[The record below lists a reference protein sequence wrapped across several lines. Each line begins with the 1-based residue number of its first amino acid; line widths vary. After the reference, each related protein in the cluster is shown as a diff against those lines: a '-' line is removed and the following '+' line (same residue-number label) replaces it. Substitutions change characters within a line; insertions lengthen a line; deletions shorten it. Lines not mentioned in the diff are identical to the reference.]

1 MLRLLVSN
9 QRGGAGKT
17 TTVTT
22 IGRILADRGYKV
34 LIVDIDPQGSVAS
47 ILGIRP
53 ELALYDFLIGDRIFE
68 DCIVH
73 VYKNMDVLC
82 SNRKTVEAEA
92 RLMATI
98 GRERVF
104 QSVFQAV
111 ERNYQVVLMDSSP
124 TITLLSTCAT
134 LYTRQILVP
143 VAMDVMS
150 FQGTT
155 ANIQSAESL
164 SELFETNIRTVAI
177 LPVMVHGRRNLTD
190 MVMKALEKVSE
201 EFKIP
206 LLAGI
211 RTDTAVGKAAS
222 QKKFLIDYD
231 PGSKALED
239 YVVATD
245 ELAKILSGQ
254 LDEEK
259 LQTIPSTE

>member
-1 MLRLLVSN
+1 MLRLLISN

-17 TTVTT
+17 TTATT
-22 IGRILADRGYKV
+22 MARILADRGCKV
-34 LIVDIDPQGSVAS
+34 LVVDIDPQGSVSA
-47 ILGIRP
+47 ILGLRP
-53 ELALYDFLIGDRIFE
+53 ELTLYDFLIGDRIFE

-73 VYKNMDVLC
+73 AHENIDVLC

-104 QSVFQAV
+104 QNVFQTA
-111 ERNYQVVLMDSSP
+111 ERNYQVILMDSSP

-134 LYTRQILVP
+134 LYARQILVP
-143 VAMDVMS
+143 VSMDVMS

-155 ANIQSAESL
+155 ANVQSAESL
-164 SELFETNIRTVAI
+164 NRIFETNIRTVAI

-190 MVMKALEKVSE
+190 MVMKGLERVSE

-206 LLAGI
+206 LLPGI

-222 QKKFLIDYD
+222 QKKFLVDYD
-231 PGSKALED
+231 PTSKALED

-245 ELAKILSGQ
+245 QLLKLLAGQ
-254 LDEEK
+254 LDAEA
-259 LQTIPSTE
+259 LQVAR